1 MQFNDNKLEN
11 TPEEEEGLDHGN
23 GHGVDIKF
31 AHVHLYV
38 DHLCEV
44 SEYKEF
50 EDKLNL
56 FQEKYDDATSV
67 MTAMAEEEQQ
77 QQRGYHSL
85 DVNRGRELWEL
96 ITHHQQNIN
105 NNGGHDTTAVT
116 AAPPSSEFV
125 SHGRDVVKQLI
136 AGFGFRVTGWHGT
149 SYTNTVVV
157 TSKDADG
164 IQIVVTALKDDD
176 DSSNIIHMHEAVV
189 DDDCKKYHH
198 FDPSNIQRFYQAHS
212 DRQGIAVLSFE
223 VGNHCLDGIF
233 HRYTTMHPKL
243 LPNEFKNGPVEYKDE
258 ARVLEVFAYYK
269 GEAGVSQA
277 DEGTMLRFMEPNH
290 TEEFESTNDK
300 RTKSS
305 TSCKLPGIVP
315 VVATFSHGRPAYFD
329 HWVSNVISRTGF
341 LDTLEDTLYFTP
353 KVDFNAGVVA
363 AGEAQIESTV
373 TGNTSSLMAEDGS
386 SVFSDQ
392 SQIYLPINN
401 ALTKVG

>member
-1 MQFNDNKLEN
+1 MMQFNDDKLETT
-11 TPEEEEGLDHGN
+11 TPEE
-23 GHGVDIKF
+23 GVDIKF

-56 FQEKYDDATSV
+56 FQEKYDDAASV
-67 MTAMAEEEQQ
+67 MMTMADKEQQ
-77 QQRGYHSL
+77 EQQCGYYSL

-96 ITHHQQNIN
+96 ITHHKQNTN
-105 NNGGHDTTAVT
+105 NDGHNTTAASVTVT
-116 AAPPSSEFV
+116 ASSSSEFV

-157 TSKDADG
+157 TSKDAHG
-164 IQIVVTALKDDD
+164 IQIVVSALKDDD
-176 DSSNIIHMHEAVV
+176 DRAVV
-189 DDDCKKYHH
+189 DDDGNDSKKYHH

-212 DRQGIAVLSFE
+212 DRQGIAVLAFQ
-223 VGNHCLDGIF
+223 VGNQCLDGIF
-233 HRYTTMHPKL
+233 HRYAEMHPKL

-269 GEAGVSQA
+269 GEAGTSQA
-277 DEGTMLRFMEPNH
+277 DEGTVLRFMEPIH
-290 TEEFESTNDK
+290 TEEFESSNNDK
-300 RTKSS
+300 RKSSS

-315 VVATFSHGRPAYFD
+315 VVASFSHGHPAYFD

-341 LDTLEDTLYFTP
+341 LDTLEDTLYFSP

-373 TGNTSSLMAEDGS
+373 TGNTSSLMAENGS

>member
-1 MQFNDNKLEN
+1 MMQFNDDRLETN
-11 TPEEEEGLDHGN
+11 PKEGVDHDE
-23 GHGVDIKF
+23 HGVDIKF

-67 MTAMAEEEQQ
+67 MTTNTEEEQQ
-77 QQRGYHSL
+77 QQQQQRGYYSL

-96 ITHHQQNIN
+96 ITHHQQNTN
-105 NNGGHDTTAVT
+105 NDGHNTTAATVT
-116 AAPPSSEFV
+116 ATAPSSEFV

-136 AGFGFRVTGWHGT
+136 AGFGFRVTGCNGT

-157 TSKDADG
+157 TSKDAHG

-176 DSSNIIHMHEAVV
+176 RAV
-189 DDDCKKYHH
+189 DGNDCKKYHH

-212 DRQGIAVLSFE
+212 DRQGIAVLAFE
-223 VGNHCLDGIF
+223 VGNQCLDGIF
-233 HRYTTMHPKL
+233 HRYTEMHPKL
-243 LPNEFKNGPVEYKDE
+243 LPNEFMNGPVEYKDE

-269 GEAGVSQA
+269 GEAGASQA
-277 DEGTMLRFMEPNH
+277 DEGTMLRFMEPIH
-290 TEEFESTNDK
+290 TEEFESSNNDK
-300 RTKSS
+300 RKKSS

-315 VVATFSHGRPAYFD
+315 VDASFSHGHPAYFD

-373 TGNTSSLMAEDGS
+373 TGNTSSLMVEDGS